1 MVPSVGS
8 VFTAP
13 LARATTRTPAVPLPR
28 VHPTVA
34 EEEVMLEEVKLV
46 AWLEGATGIVA
57 VMVKLPAVS
66 VLVYFKT
73 RI

>member
-1 MVPSVGS
+1 
-8 VFTAP
+8 
-13 LARATTRTPAVPLPR
+13 
-28 VHPTVA
+28 VA